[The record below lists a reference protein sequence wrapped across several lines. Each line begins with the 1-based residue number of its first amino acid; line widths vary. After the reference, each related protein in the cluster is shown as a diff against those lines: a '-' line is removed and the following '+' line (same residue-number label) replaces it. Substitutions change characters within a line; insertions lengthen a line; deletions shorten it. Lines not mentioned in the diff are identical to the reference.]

1 MVNDVLARQIAK
13 VPLKRLESAEDL
25 FPLLYV
31 ESQPVQQAAFNILHK
46 QIPATQEQVSINAAL
61 EKAKPR
67 LPEELLS
74 LVLESPTLSALSE
87 ADFERSVP
95 LPLRGYLLSWL
106 LVFDHLSHASFTV
119 KNGYVD
125 HIKEGVYLP
134 GLLDF
139 MFDFLGHAHNKPA
152 DISKL
157 DPTSY
162 EPDIELPRRDT
173 YWLLTHI
180 YYLCLLHL
188 PSLTKSW
195 YIDCKSRPIVVT
207 LEPWTEKFISPPV
220 IASALQSVQDWTETL
235 ESDEAFSVKIS
246 PRAHEITTSY
256 AIDEATMS
264 MRLTLPPSF
273 PLAPARIEGI
283 NRVAVNEQKWQ
294 SWLRTSL
301 GAITIFNGS
310 IIDALTTFKRN
321 VEGALKGQTECAI
334 CYSIVGSDRRLPDK
348 RCSTCR
354 NLFHG
359 GCLFKWFRSSGSSS
373 CPLCRNPFNYG

>member
-1 MVNDVLARQIAK
+1 MYAQLRALTEAEDPNDDLLDAWKETEQTIADGLVNLLKHSQHFPDEFHQPLKMVNDVLARQIAK

-46 QIPATQEQVSINAAL
+46 QIPATQEQVSIDAAL
-61 EKAKPR
+61 EKTKPR

-180 YYLCLLHL
+180 YYLCLLIFHHS
-188 PSLTKSW
+188 PSHGTS
-195 YIDCKSRPIVVT
+195 
-207 LEPWTEKFISPPV
+207 
-220 IASALQSVQDWTETL
+220 IA
-235 ESDEAFSVKIS
+235 
-246 PRAHEITTSY
+246 RAVLLS
-256 AIDEATMS
+256 S
-264 MRLTLPPSF
+264 LSNL
-273 PLAPARIEGI
+273 G
-283 NRVAVNEQKWQ
+283 QK
-294 SWLRTSL
+294 
-301 GAITIFNGS
+301 
-310 IIDALTTFKRN
+310 
-321 VEGALKGQTECAI
+321 
-334 CYSIVGSDRRLPDK
+334 
-348 RCSTCR
+348 
-354 NLFHG
+354 
-359 GCLFKWFRSSGSSS
+359 SSS
-373 CPLCRNPFNYG
+373 LLP